1 MILLIDQLDQP
12 LLTCLSSAAE
22 HPAAENATL
31 DAMKSLSSL
40 VAIVF
45 LALLGGGF
53 SLAEGAPAATLP
65 NPAQAEPHIPV
76 RIEGVLVDS
85 AGQPINEGFVM
96 LEGNPQLSALT
107 CSDGRFRIDGL
118 AWEMPDVLLAS
129 SAGKEVWKTKVDQ
142 SPAKG
147 LTIRLLPE
155 DPDFAKIEMGMAL
168 KIGWFGPYSNYRI
181 HPLTEAENKCLKS
194 FDDFLKNEGNRIK
207 AKMLAATELTD
218 PEKRYEFIVASE
230 IWYRTA
236 NIDPTD
242 ADLAAEK
249 RYYASVQKEFFR
261 VSHKALRR
269 QRLTGDDIH
278 ALRLMAA
285 MYRGTGFDAV
295 GANYLQG
302 LKVGLPAVSPGAPLP
317 FDIPFLLTSPLLSS
331 PVWNNY
337 TSLSAT
343 THLRPE
349 GIWPYLDSYWK
360 WRLPRTNSLV
370 MTSPDQ
376 WKLHYWQEWYHV
388 TSVNELIKQAHGRP
402 VYLCGCNFTDNTH
415 PGFYERQVEYL
426 RRALRGQADIY
437 DVSQTGGTGWSD
449 IWLDEWTY
457 YGPNPKRDP
466 LAGLDCPRWE
476 DDNYTPLR
484 HARTDKLVTM
494 RLPWISGEI
503 LLDQPRLSS
512 FFDNQVAL
520 HHNLILDRDGVVATP
535 YCTGDWNQITGRYF
549 SDADSAATYTR
560 QGAQSYVHALLWEQ
574 LLRALIENNGR
585 IGPGVYDKVLVQYPQ
600 TFTAKDDLFVIKSVD
615 KSSGVIHA
623 GWIDPGG
630 EKERTVFFG
639 GSSPRFGGKPEGDF
653 VFRTNPDT
661 RYVARFKSGSSSWEQ
676 PAPENG
682 APGSEYHVLG
692 VESLKPGN
700 QFYATIRFPEPFPS
714 IKLSTLI
721 PRQGS
726 LTGAS
731 EAERKTRPGPFE
743 MGKYSGKE
751 LAVERIT
758 NYLSLDYYGGDHTNF
773 MPLYGRIVGKTGEVI
788 TVKIDQDEVREMSG
802 YRFWKQ
808 EEAAGRPASDEPALF
823 WAAIKRW
830 GDGTEADRTYRFKM
844 DGASDIYRNG
854 LLADAKDLAVG
865 DYVFVEYEVWWETQ
879 QMQNQ
884 IILPERLQASSPLD
898 KPAK

>member
-1 MILLIDQLDQP
+1 
-12 LLTCLSSAAE
+12 
-22 HPAAENATL
+22 
-31 DAMKSLSSL
+31 MKSLSSL

-376 WKLHYWQEWYHV
+376 WKTPW
-388 TSVNELIKQAHGRP
+388 VN
-402 VYLCGCNFTDNTH
+402 
-415 PGFYERQVEYL
+415 
-426 RRALRGQADIY
+426 
-437 DVSQTGGTGWSD
+437 
-449 IWLDEWTY
+449 
-457 YGPNPKRDP
+457 
-466 LAGLDCPRWE
+466 
-476 DDNYTPLR
+476 
-484 HARTDKLVTM
+484 
-494 RLPWISGEI
+494 
-503 LLDQPRLSS
+503 
-512 FFDNQVAL
+512 
-520 HHNLILDRDGVVATP
+520 
-535 YCTGDWNQITGRYF
+535 
-549 SDADSAATYTR
+549 
-560 QGAQSYVHALLWEQ
+560 
-574 LLRALIENNGR
+574 
-585 IGPGVYDKVLVQYPQ
+585 
-600 TFTAKDDLFVIKSVD
+600 
-615 KSSGVIHA
+615 
-623 GWIDPGG
+623 
-630 EKERTVFFG
+630 
-639 GSSPRFGGKPEGDF
+639 
-653 VFRTNPDT
+653 
-661 RYVARFKSGSSSWEQ
+661 
-676 PAPENG
+676 
-682 APGSEYHVLG
+682 
-692 VESLKPGN
+692 
-700 QFYATIRFPEPFPS
+700 
-714 IKLSTLI
+714 
-721 PRQGS
+721 
-726 LTGAS
+726 
-731 EAERKTRPGPFE
+731 
-743 MGKYSGKE
+743 
-751 LAVERIT
+751 
-758 NYLSLDYYGGDHTNF
+758 
-773 MPLYGRIVGKTGEVI
+773 
-788 TVKIDQDEVREMSG
+788 
-802 YRFWKQ
+802 
-808 EEAAGRPASDEPALF
+808 
-823 WAAIKRW
+823 
-830 GDGTEADRTYRFKM
+830 
-844 DGASDIYRNG
+844 
-854 LLADAKDLAVG
+854 
-865 DYVFVEYEVWWETQ
+865 
-879 QMQNQ
+879 
-884 IILPERLQASSPLD
+884 
-898 KPAK
+898 